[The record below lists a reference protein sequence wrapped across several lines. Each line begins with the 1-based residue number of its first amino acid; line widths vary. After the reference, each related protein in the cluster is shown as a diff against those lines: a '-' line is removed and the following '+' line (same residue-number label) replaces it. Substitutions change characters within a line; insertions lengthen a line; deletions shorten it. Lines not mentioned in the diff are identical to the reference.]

1 MGSENSR
8 TCVGIGLALLLGVV
22 FAWAGSYRGVF
33 FAGIPVFAMGVVLAF
48 LIQWI
53 AFVPAI
59 LKRTEKFFDLVGS
72 ITYIFITLLSLAL
85 VPKTDL
91 RSCLLVVMVC
101 LWAGRLGSF
110 LFSRIHKVGED
121 KRFDKLKNSFVR
133 FLGAWTLQGL
143 WVTFTLAAALAGI
156 TSVKREPIGVLTMF
170 GTLIWLFG
178 FLLEII
184 ADHQKSTFKKDPE
197 NRDNFI
203 QSGLWSISR
212 HPNYLGE
219 IILWVGVSMVAIPV
233 LQGWQWAML
242 SSPLFVVLLL
252 MRVSGIALLEKR
264 ADEKWGGQSDYESY
278 KKNTAV
284 LVPKIWGLRKI
295 RDVAFH
301 AL

>member
-1 MGSENSR
+1 MGSENSK

-91 RSCLLVVMVC
+91 RSCLLAVMVC

-110 LFSRIHKVGED
+110 LFGRIHKVGKD

-252 MRVSGIALLEKR
+252 MRVSGIPLLEKR

-284 LVPKIWGLRKI
+284 LVPKIW
-295 RDVAFH
+295 
-301 AL
+301 

>member
-1 MGSENSR
+1 MSSENSK

-91 RSCLLVVMVC
+91 RSCLLAAMVC
-101 LWAGRLGSF
+101 FWAVRLGSF
-110 LFSRIHKVGED
+110 LFGRIHKVGRD

-143 WVTFTLAAALAGI
+143 WVTFTLSAALAGI
-156 TSVKREPIGVLTMF
+156 TSVKREPIGALTLF

-219 IILWVGVSMVAIPV
+219 IILWVGVSVVAIPV

-252 MRVSGIALLEKR
+252 IRISGIPLLEKK
-264 ADEKWGGQSDYESY
+264 ADEKWGGRSEYESY
-278 KKNTAV
+278 KKNTAI
-284 LVPKIWGLRKI
+284 LVPKIW
-295 RDVAFH
+295 
-301 AL
+301 

>member
-252 MRVSGIALLEKR
+252 MRVSGIPLLEKR

-284 LVPKIWGLRKI
+284 LVPKIW
-295 RDVAFH
+295 
-301 AL
+301 

>member
-1 MGSENSR
+1 MGRENSK

-33 FAGIPVFAMGVVLAF
+33 FAGIPVFARGVVLAF

-91 RSCLLVVMVC
+91 RSCLLAVMVC

-110 LFSRIHKVGED
+110 VFGRIHKVGKD

-252 MRVSGIALLEKR
+252 MRVSGIALLEKM
-264 ADEKWGGQSDYESY
+264 ADEKCGGQSVYESY
-278 KKNTAV
+278 KKKVAV
-284 LVPKIWGLRKI
+284 
-295 RDVAFH
+295 
-301 AL
+301 

>member
-1 MGSENSR
+1 MGSENSK
-8 TCVGIGLALLLGVV
+8 TCVGIALALLLGVV

-91 RSCLLVVMVC
+91 RSCLLAAMVC
-101 LWAGRLGSF
+101 FWAGRLGSF
-110 LFSRIHKVGED
+110 LFGRIHKVGRD

-156 TSVKREPIGVLTMF
+156 TSVKREPIGVLTLF

-252 MRVSGIALLEKR
+252 MRVSGIPLLEKK
-264 ADEKWGGQSDYESY
+264 ADEKWGGRSDYESY

-284 LVPKIWGLRKI
+284 LVPKIW
-295 RDVAFH
+295 
-301 AL
+301 

>member
-1 MGSENSR
+1 MGSENSK

-91 RSCLLVVMVC
+91 RSCLLAVMVC

-110 LFSRIHKVGED
+110 LFGRIHKVGKD

-252 MRVSGIALLEKR
+252 IRVSGIPLLEKR

-284 LVPKIWGLRKI
+284 LVPKIW
-295 RDVAFH
+295 
-301 AL
+301 